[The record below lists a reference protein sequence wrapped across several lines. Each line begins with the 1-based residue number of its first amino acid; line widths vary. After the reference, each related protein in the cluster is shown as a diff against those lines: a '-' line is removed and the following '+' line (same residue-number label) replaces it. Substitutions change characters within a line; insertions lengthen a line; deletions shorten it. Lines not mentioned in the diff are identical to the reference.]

1 MAGRPKTLT
10 REQLFARKGKAARF
24 VRDVLGDPERADE
37 ITGESL
43 DDYAARRRIQITNPK
58 RGDVTMPRKTV
69 EDYRAD
75 IADLKEQI
83 GDLEAENEGLQEQLD
98 GISEILA
105 PEEEEEEEEE
115 DEADDEPGD

>member
-10 REQLFARKGKAARF
+10 REQLIARKGKAARF

-58 RGDVTMPRKTV
+58 RRDVTMPRKTV

-75 IADLKEQI
+75 IAGLKDQI
-83 GDLEAENEGLQEQLD
+83 ADLEEENEGLQEQLD
-98 GISEILA
+98 DISEILA
-105 PEEEEEEEEE
+105 PEEEEG
-115 DEADDEPGD
+115 DEAGDGDDSGD